1 MLFIVKIFR
10 KSKYINVTKLY
21 CQTTRESIQWHYEQ
35 NWNKAPHYKPSMEIK
50 GDISYMMA
58 VLTDI
63 GETSCVGKYFRNSLI
78 REMEECPIE
87 YWEDYTSARTSIEEF
102 HGHFKTQL
110 QIEPNLNR
118 KGLENVRQY
127 LEMCLFSYLCIAL
140 NRVQHGIVEG
150 LINLGGLV

>member
-1 MLFIVKIFR
+1 MVSASQPSSANSRIFARAIALAFFVPFLKKSFRNLRSSFFSFIFMLFIVKIFR

-63 GETSCVGKYFRNSLI
+63 GETSCVGKYLRNS
-78 REMEECPIE
+78 
-87 YWEDYTSARTSIEEF
+87 
-102 HGHFKTQL
+102 
-110 QIEPNLNR
+110 
-118 KGLENVRQY
+118 
-127 LEMCLFSYLCIAL
+127 
-140 NRVQHGIVEG
+140 
-150 LINLGGLV
+150 